1 MINFK
6 IEFYEEILMS
16 VTRKVLLA
24 YDGTSPSR
32 LAVSYLNEVFGHR
45 KAFEVTVCVVAR
57 RPPAYLLQSGGGKS
71 ILEKEDLL
79 EKAISEN
86 LAQARV
92 IAERGRELLSAFP
105 EKAVDLRVSL
115 QTGDLAYEIIKE
127 AESGYYD
134 AIVVGRRGLSR
145 VTQGFMGSVSYKLA
159 EHARMPVWMVAGK
172 GWNTRV
178 LVAVDLGEP
187 GFRVVDHVAYIFA
200 GDPKVEITLLHVVYP
215 WTGAGPR
222 TETLK
227 RVEHELE
234 EAEEEEARAFFEKAR
249 QRFEEEGFPTEKV
262 RVKIVRSIFGPASAI
277 LKEARKGRYG
287 TVVVGRRGRGG
298 FKGLLLGSVSTK
310 IISTLKDRAVWLV
323 S

>member
-1 MINFK
+1 MNGG
-6 IEFYEEILMS
+6 
-16 VTRKVLLA
+16 RKVLLA
-24 YDGTSPSR
+24 YDGTGPSR
-32 LAVSYLNEVFGHR
+32 VAISYLNEVFGHR
-45 KAFEVTVCVVAR
+45 QAFGVTVCVVAR
-57 RPPAYLLQSGGGKS
+57 RPPAYLLRGGGGRS
-71 ILEKEDLL
+71 FLEREALL

-86 LAQARV
+86 LARARS
-92 IAERGRELLSAFP
+92 IARRGRELLSAFP
-105 EKAVDLRVSL
+105 EEAVDLRVTL
-115 QTGDLAYEIIKE
+115 QTGDLAYEIIRE

-145 VTQGFMGSVSYKLA
+145 ATQGFMGSVSYKLA
-159 EHARMPVWMVAGK
+159 EHARVPVWMVAGRK
-172 GWNTRV
+172 WNSRV

-200 GDPKVEITLLHVVYP
+200 GDPRVEITLLHVVYP

-227 RVEHELE
+227 KMEHELE
-234 EAEEEEARAFFEKAR
+234 EAEEEKARIFFEKVR
-249 QRFEEEGFPTEKV
+249 ERFEEERFPLERV

-277 LKEARKGRYG
+277 LKEARRGRYG